1 MVVVTGWWMTTG
13 PTLSLDVKRD
23 PLIQTVT
30 QQTQALKKT
39 AETRALEEE
48 RVNDQIKRIQDEL
61 EQAKKDAEQ
70 K

>member
-1 MVVVTGWWMTTG
+1 MTTG

-39 AETRALEEE
+39 AEARALEEE